1 MADTLRGRVRN
12 LNYRTI
18 RYPGHCAILR
28 TLINDL
34 KLGQRFD
41 LLRDIFVNAVP
52 ATDQDAVVVAVIAI
66 GRRDGRLMKDT
77 DDKKIYAQ
85 TDKRGTRTAI
95 QRTTASSACAVLDLL
110 FDGRLSQSGFVRQA
124 DIPLADFLSNRFGA
138 VYAQ

>member
-1 MADTLRGRVRN
+1 LADTLRGRVRN

-18 RYPGHCAILR
+18 RYPGHRAILL

-34 KLGQRFD
+34 KLSQRFD

-66 GRRDGRLMKDT
+66 GRRDGRLMEDT
-77 DDKKIYAQ
+77 YDKKIYAQ

-95 QRTTASSACAVLDLL
+95 QPTTASSACAVLDLL
-110 FDGRLSQSGFVRQA
+110 FDGRLSQSGFV
-124 DIPLADFLSNRFGA
+124 
-138 VYAQ
+138 

>member
-1 MADTLRGRVRN
+1 LADTLRGRVRN

-52 ATDQDAVVVAVIAI
+52 AIRT
-66 GRRDGRLMKDT
+66 RSCHRDR
-77 DDKKIYAQ
+77 AQ
-85 TDKRGTRTAI
+85 GW
-95 QRTTASSACAVLDLL
+95 
-110 FDGRLSQSGFVRQA
+110 
-124 DIPLADFLSNRFGA
+124 
-138 VYAQ
+138 